1 VNPLFALLDAEF
13 AHSLA
18 VKAAA
23 HGFVP
28 REKRPDPPVLG
39 LEVWGR
45 KFATQLALPL
55 ALIKMLRQ
63 LKVS

>member
-23 HGFVP
+23 HGFVQ
-28 REKRPDPPVLG
+28 EKRDLIHQFLG
-39 LEVWGR
+39 
-45 KFATQLALPL
+45 
-55 ALIKMLRQ
+55 
-63 LKVS
+63 